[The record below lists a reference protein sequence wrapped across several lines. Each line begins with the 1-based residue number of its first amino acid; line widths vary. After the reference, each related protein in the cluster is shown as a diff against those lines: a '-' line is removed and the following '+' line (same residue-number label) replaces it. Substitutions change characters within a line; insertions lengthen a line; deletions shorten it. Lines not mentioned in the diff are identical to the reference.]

1 MQGHGVAIF
10 GGGSGLG
17 AATAT
22 RFASHGAE
30 VVIADVNADVGK
42 PFAESIGA
50 QFVQSDVTEHDPT
63 AAALDLAHQAPHGL
77 RVAVNCAGVL
87 GNGRLLSRD
96 GAGPLEHF
104 RRVVDIN
111 LVGTINVVRLA
122 AERMATNDLLDG
134 NDDKG
139 VCVLTSSMAAFEGQV
154 GQVAYSASKAGVAGM
169 TLAAARDLARF
180 QIRVMSIAPGSF
192 ATPMF
197 LAAVPED
204 AREVLLQSAVHPR
217 RAGDPDEYARLV
229 EHIVDNPMLNG
240 ETIRLDGGVRMP
252 PR

>member
-1 MQGHGVAIF
+1 MNGHGVAVF
-10 GGGSGLG
+10 GGASGLG

-22 RFASHGAE
+22 RLAAVGAE
-30 VVIADVNADVGK
+30 VVIADVNPGVGK

-50 QFVQSDVTEHDPT
+50 QFVQADVTDDVSTES
-63 AAALDLAHQAPHGL
+63 ALDLAHQAAHGL
-77 RVAVNCAGVL
+77 RVAVNCAGIL
-87 GNGRLLSRD
+87 GNGRLLSRE
-96 GAGPLEHF
+96 GARPLDHF
-104 RRVVDIN
+104 RRVIDIN

-122 AERMATNDLLDG
+122 AERMAANDLHEG
-134 NDDKG
+134 SDDKG

-154 GQVAYSASKAGVAGM
+154 GQVAYTASKAGVAGM
-169 TLAAARDLARF
+169 TLTAARDLARN
-180 QIRVMSIAPGSF
+180 QVRVVSIAPGSF

-197 LAAVPED
+197 LATVPED
-204 AREVLLQSAVHPR
+204 AREVLLGSAVHPR

-229 EHIVDNPMLNG
+229 EHIISNGMLNG